1 MRMPFM
7 RFIVF
12 TYMPLPEMH
21 SDSLLHQDSFLQRK
35 RSFLHQAYFCDR
47 AQCAGRTRIRWA
59 AASCGSADHPC
70 QSPPAH
76 HLYTTQ
82 WWVLAG
88 PLPYSSMWWALPWKQ
103 WHLRGAPQSVGESLP
118 DEDEIL
124 KRDRIK
130 TSFDIFLVMAFVWS
144 RLTSVK
150 WNSLFKM
157 HLLLFYLFH
166 SFVLYV
172 SH

>member
-35 RSFLHQAYFCDR
+35 RSSLHQAYFCDR
-47 AQCAGRTRIRWA
+47 AQCARRTRIRWA

-124 KRDRIK
+124 KTWQNRDK
-130 TSFDIFLVMAFVWS
+130 LWHFLSDGFC
-144 RLTSVK
+144 LI
-150 WNSLFKM
+150 
-157 HLLLFYLFH
+157 
-166 SFVLYV
+166 
-172 SH
+172 